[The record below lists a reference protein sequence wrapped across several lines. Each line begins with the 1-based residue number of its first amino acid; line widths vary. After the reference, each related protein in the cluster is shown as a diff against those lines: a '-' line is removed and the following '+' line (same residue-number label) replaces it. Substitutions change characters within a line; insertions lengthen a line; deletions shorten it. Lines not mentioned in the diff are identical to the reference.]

1 EPQAFIPAIRSAVH
15 AVDPRLPLIHLT
27 TQRRVLDRNLQNEHT
42 LADLSTLFSALALLL
57 ASIGLYG
64 NLSYAIARR
73 TNEIGIRMA
82 LGASRT
88 AVVWMILRESLLLIA
103 IGIAIGLPLALAA
116 ARLIQSTLYGVS
128 FFSPAIFVIAILVL
142 VGAAMLAAFLPAR
155 RASRIDPLTAL
166 RYE

>member
-1 EPQAFIPAIRSAVH
+1 MLFRSV
-15 AVDPRLPLIHLT
+15 T

-42 LADLSTLFSALALLL
+42 LADLCTLFGALALLL

-64 NLSYAIARR
+64 NLSYAVARR

-82 LGASRT
+82 LGADRK
-88 AVVWMILRESLLLIA
+88 AVLEMILRESLLLIGV
-103 IGIAIGLPLALAA
+103 GIAIGLPLALAA
-116 ARLIQSTLYGVS
+116 ARLIQSTLYGVP
-128 FFSPAIFVIAILVL
+128 FFSPAIFSSAILVL
-142 VGAAMLAAFLPAR
+142 TCVGLLAAVLPAR